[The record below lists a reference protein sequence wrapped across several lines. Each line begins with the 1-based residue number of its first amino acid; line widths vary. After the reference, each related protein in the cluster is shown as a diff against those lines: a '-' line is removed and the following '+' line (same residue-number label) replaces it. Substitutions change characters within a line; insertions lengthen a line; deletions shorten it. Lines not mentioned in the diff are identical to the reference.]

1 MLTIADSEGRGAG
14 RGIFF
19 TVAEEEGRGFENPG
33 NWPT

>member
-1 MLTIADSEGRGAG
+1 MLTIADSGGGGRG
-14 RGIFF
+14 RFFF